1 MNFLTEL
8 RDLVGADVFMDFLQD
23 YQNRNIRSLA
33 TSADFFDIL
42 REHSDADWN
51 DLKSKYFQNP

>member
-8 RDLVGADVFMDFLQD
+8 RDLVGADIFMLFLQD
-23 YQNRNIRSLA
+23 YLSRNTDDLA
-33 TSADFFDIL
+33 TAPEFFEIL

-51 DLKSKYFQNP
+51 SLKLKYFQNP